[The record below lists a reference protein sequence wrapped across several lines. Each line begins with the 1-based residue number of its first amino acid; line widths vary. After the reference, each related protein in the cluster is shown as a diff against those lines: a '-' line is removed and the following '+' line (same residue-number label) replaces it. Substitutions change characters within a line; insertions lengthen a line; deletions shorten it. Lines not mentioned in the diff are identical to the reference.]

1 MPSYRVCFINEI
13 PRGNINE
20 IPRGNKLFR
29 CCQRSIVIR
38 SARSPERAIE
48 AAKKRFARIE
58 GIPDWQ
64 IHAGLIEMEEI
75 DLSAL
80 ANRSAEPQ
88 QRSPGARHPF
98 RSAAAR
104 NKRCTGDTRQIS

>member
-1 MPSYRVCFINEI
+1 MPSYRICFINEI
-13 PRGNINE
+13 PRGNH
-20 IPRGNKLFR
+20 LFR

-64 IHAGLIEMEEI
+64 IHAGMIEIREI
-75 DLSAL
+75 DLSEPGT
-80 ANRSAEPQ
+80 RSATPHPQ
-88 QRSPGARHPF
+88 VHGQRHPF
-98 RSAAAR
+98 RPAAAR
-104 NKRCTGDTRQIS
+104 HKRRTS